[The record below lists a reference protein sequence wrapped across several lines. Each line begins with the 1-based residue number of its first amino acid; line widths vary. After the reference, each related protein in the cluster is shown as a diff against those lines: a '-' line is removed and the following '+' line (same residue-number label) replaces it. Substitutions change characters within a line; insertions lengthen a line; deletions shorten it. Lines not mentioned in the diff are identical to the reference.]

1 MSLRLTD
8 DGYCCSLDVAA
19 LDSDVE
25 NRSTSTVYN
34 YGVHSAL
41 RLILDPNLNDNA
53 LSTVSID
60 GFKVTFCHD
69 VKYCYYIKF

>member
-25 NRSTSTVYN
+25 NRFATKFSNKNST
-34 YGVHSAL
+34 L
-41 RLILDPNLNDNA
+41 FI
-53 LSTVSID
+53 I
-60 GFKVTFCHD
+60 
-69 VKYCYYIKF
+69 